1 MKLAANPLDT
11 GPIHALVCGQQR
23 CGREVAATLPIKR
36 ALLVARDS
44 NCIILCLPEMVPRI
58 LGMAQTSCHCPI
70 SVIRALTRWSGG
82 ATLWYWCTGRTPRV
96 HLRCGVHQTY
106 LSSGNFAPLH
116 STAGKPFSLPRYTW
130 RPFAILKALGLSVA
144 AYDENLGPAGSD
156 LDRYDLPR
164 YHRDPRASHRRHR

>member
-1 MKLAANPLDT
+1 MPSAVSSASER
-11 GPIHALVCGQQR
+11 VRGQQVV
-23 CGREVAATLPIKR
+23 GQKV
-36 ALLVARDS
+36 S
-44 NCIILCLPEMVPRI
+44 
-58 LGMAQTSCHCPI
+58 
-70 SVIRALTRWSGG
+70 
-82 ATLWYWCTGRTPRV
+82 
-96 HLRCGVHQTY
+96 QTY

>member
-1 MKLAANPLDT
+1 MGQSI
-11 GPIHALVCGQQR
+11 GPHA
-23 CGREVAATLPIKR
+23 
-36 ALLVARDS
+36 
-44 NCIILCLPEMVPRI
+44 
-58 LGMAQTSCHCPI
+58 
-70 SVIRALTRWSGG
+70 
-82 ATLWYWCTGRTPRV
+82 
-96 HLRCGVHQTY
+96 QTY

-130 RPFAILKALGLSVA
+130 RPFAILKGLGLSVA